1 MEEEEGGYCVT
12 SAFMMPLIELPEIMN
27 IFTIYFKCER
37 NLEGRVYLNTISI
50 YIIQYTMQY
59 SMYLSKILMQGD
71 DVYVIST
78 KKNKFLIRVITLVNL
93 DKIW

>member
-12 SAFMMPLIELPEIMN
+12 SAFMMPLIELPEILN

-59 SMYLSKILMQGD
+59 ICTYLKYKCMGTMFMSYLR
-71 DVYVIST
+71 
-78 KKNKFLIRVITLVNL
+78 KKNKFLIRVITL
-93 DKIW
+93 